1 MTEREP
7 DFSRIGRK
15 RNRNRTNKLLNLLIG
30 AVVVSIIIVAIT
42 LFAGGKTDEDAIDK
56 NVDSSIGNDDSTTED
71 NKETD
76 STNSPT
82 ENLSETDTN
91 TNGTDSSDASNETS
105 SESKKED
112 EKVDVEQSSADLTVV
127 PSDDSTVS
135 QSIIDDTWKPVGTSQ
150 TGDHVSLYDGKSLD
164 WNEKKQALAYATG
177 LPADSMIFW
186 KIKNGG
192 GPQKSIGIV
201 SSRDSKEKYRVYLE
215 WVDGEGWKP
224 VKKDILTTLE
234 VND

>member
-82 ENLSETDTN
+82 ENLSDADTN
-91 TNGTDSSDASNETS
+91 TNGTDASDASNETT

-112 EKVDVEQSSADLTVV
+112 EKADVEQSSAGLTAV

-150 TGDHVSLYDGKSLD
+150 TGEHVSLYDGKSVD